1 MTLSAERIDY
11 RELLQKAYV
20 ELQKSRVQV
29 RELRSRQT
37 EPIAI
42 VGMSCRFPGGA
53 DHLNAYWNLL
63 KEGKSGIKKIPS
75 DRWDV
80 NAYYDS
86 DFNAPGKMYVRS
98 GGFLERVDTFDPQFF
113 GVSEREAAGIDPQQ
127 RLLLEVAWEA
137 LENAG
142 QTLDKVSFKETG
154 TFIGSCMDDY
164 LRLNAGNPKQID
176 AYNSLGTLRCMTA
189 GRLAYLLNL
198 QGPTMQLDT
207 ACSSSLVAVHLA
219 CQSLK
224 ARECYLALAGG
235 VNLMLSPDVTIG
247 LCKLRALAVD
257 GRCKTFDAAADG
269 YVRGEGCGVIVLKR
283 LSNALADGDNILAL
297 IRGSA
302 INHDGASN
310 GLTAPNGVAQEAVIR
325 KALENADVQPSE
337 IQYVETHGT
346 GTSLGDPIEVL
357 ALGEV
362 LGQARTAEQPLT
374 IGSVKTNFGH
384 LESAA
389 GMASLMKVVLAMQN
403 QQIPPH
409 LHFNK
414 PNPYIPW
421 HKFSLLVP
429 QKLTSWEAR
438 EGTRLAGVSS
448 FGMSGTNV
456 HLILEQGEN

>member
-20 ELQKSRVQV
+20 ELQKSRAQVQ
-29 RELRSRQT
+29 EMRSQQT

-53 DHLNAYWNLL
+53 NSPNAYWKLL
-63 KEGKSGIKKIPS
+63 KEGKSGIKEIPG

-80 NAYYDS
+80 DSYYDA

-98 GGFLERVDTFDPQFF
+98 GGFIDGVDTFDPQFF
-113 GVSEREAAGIDPQQ
+113 GISEREAAGIDPQQ

-142 QTLDKVSFKETG
+142 QTLDKATFKETG
-154 TFIGSCMDDY
+154 TFIGSFMDDY
-164 LRLNAGNPKQID
+164 LRLNTGNRKQID

-219 CQSLK
+219 CQSLR
-224 ARECYLALAGG
+224 ARECNMALAGG

-247 LCKLRALAVD
+247 LCKLRALATD
-257 GRCKTFDAAADG
+257 GRCKTFDATADG

-283 LSNALADGDNILAL
+283 LSSALADGDNILAT

-325 KALENADVQPSE
+325 KALANAGVQPSE

-357 ALGEV
+357 ALGKV
-362 LGQARTAEQPLT
+362 LSEARTTEQPLT

-389 GMASLMKVVLAMQN
+389 GMASLMKVVLSLQN

-409 LHFNK
+409 LHLK
-414 PNPYIPW
+414 DPNPYIPW
-421 HKFSLLVP
+421 QKFPLLVP
-429 QKLTSWEAR
+429 QKLTPWSAK

-456 HLILEQGEN
+456 HLIVEQGEN

>member
-1 MTLSAERIDY
+1 MTLSTDRIDY
-11 RELLQKAYV
+11 RELLQQAYV
-20 ELQKSRVQV
+20 ELQKSRTQVQ
-29 RELRSRQT
+29 ELRSQQT

-53 DHLNAYWNLL
+53 DRPDAYWKLL
-63 KEGKSGIKKIPS
+63 KEGKSGIKEIPS

-80 NAYYDS
+80 DAYYDA
-86 DFNAPGKMYVRS
+86 DVNAPGKMYVRS
-98 GGFLERVDTFDPQFF
+98 GGFIDNVDTFDPQFF
-113 GVSEREAAGIDPQQ
+113 GISEREAAGIDPQQ

-142 QTLDKVSFKETG
+142 QTLDKASSKETG
-154 TFIGSCMDDY
+154 TFIGSFMDDY
-164 LRLNAGNPKQID
+164 LRLNAGNQKQID

-207 ACSSSLVAVHLA
+207 ACSSSLVAIHLA
-219 CQSLK
+219 CQSLRAK
-224 ARECYLALAGG
+224 ECNMALAGG

-247 LCKLRALAVD
+247 LCKLRALATD
-257 GRCKTFDAAADG
+257 GRCKTFDATADG

-283 LSNALADGDNILAL
+283 LSSALADGDNILAL

-310 GLTAPNGVAQEAVIR
+310 GLTAPNGVAQEAVVR
-325 KALENADVQPSE
+325 KALANAGVQPSE

-357 ALGEV
+357 ALGKV
-362 LGQARTAEQPLT
+362 LGAGRTNEQPLN

-389 GMASLMKVVLAMQN
+389 GIASLMKVVLSLQN

-409 LHFNK
+409 LHLHD

-421 HKFSLLVP
+421 QKLPLQVP
-429 QKLTSWEAR
+429 QQLTSWEAR